1 MALVT
6 IGLSTS
12 AAVERGATTDALDAT
27 YLQAAIEA
35 ERGVITQVPGSG
47 MIRGVWMLAGV
58 RYAFRDNLEGT
69 AGAMWKESATGWQPV
84 DLGYTMGF
92 NSGGATEIVEGD
104 TIVGATSAAT
114 AVVERIVLQSGTWAG
129 GDAAGYFAVSGVTG
143 NFTGENLNV
152 SGGGSNLAT
161 STNTYQATTLL
172 PGGRYEF
179 ITENFYGSTATRRM
193 YGCDGVNRAFE
204 FDGTTFCPITTG
216 MADDTPI
223 HIFEHKKQLFLA
235 FRLGSVQHSAPG
247 EPLLWDAVIG
257 ASEIATGDEITGFA
271 LMPGGV
277 LAILNRNQTYLLYGS
292 GVGDW
297 DFRQHAED
305 SGAIEWSLQQIGTP
319 RYLDDRG
326 MTSLAAVQDYGDF
339 SASTFSQRIQPL
351 LDTLMTDSSVTAS
364 IRVRTKDQYR
374 VFFADGTGVI
384 AKFRPKGVEFTR
396 FNYGITVRCT
406 ASVEDANGREVLLF
420 GSDDGYVYQ
429 MDSGTSFDGAQVI
442 GYLRLP
448 FGHQKSPQQNK
459 HYFKVVLDVDAPGGT
474 DLDYTHELNYGNPDT
489 PSGTTQ
495 NLDVLSGGGQ
505 WGSAVWSEFLWGAQV
520 VGTADGYID
529 GDGVNL
535 GMLIR
540 SASTYDRPHTINGV
554 SIHYSMRGRA
564 R

>member
-6 IGLSTS
+6 IGTSTS

-27 YLQAAIEA
+27 YLQAAIEDA
-35 ERGVITQVPGSG
+35 RDLILAVPGSG
-47 MIRGVWMLAGV
+47 AVRGVWMLAGT
-58 RYAFRDNLEGT
+58 RYAFRDDLAGT
-69 AGAMWKESATGWQPV
+69 VGAMWKQSATGWQPV

-92 NSGGATEIVEGD
+92 NSGGVTEIVEGD

-114 AVVERIVLQSGTWAG
+114 AVVERVVLQSGTWAG
-129 GDAAGYFAVSGVTG
+129 GDAAGYFAVSGVAG

-152 SGGGSNLAT
+152 GGVNLAT

-204 FDGTTFCPITTG
+204 FDGTVFCPITTG
-216 MADDTPI
+216 MTDDTPI

-247 EPLLWDAVIG
+247 EPLLWDAVVG

-271 LMPGGV
+271 LVPGGV
-277 LAILNRNQTYLLYGS
+277 LSILNRNQTYLLYGS
-292 GVGDW
+292 TIGDW

-305 SGAIEWSLQQIGTP
+305 SGSIEWSLQQIGTP

-326 MTSLAAVQDYGDF
+326 MTSLDAVQSFGDF
-339 SASTFSQRIQPL
+339 SASTFSQKIQPL
-351 LDTLMTDSSVTAS
+351 LDTLMTGSSVTAS

-396 FNYGITVRCT
+396 LNYGITVRCA
-406 ASVEDANGREVLLF
+406 ASAEDANGREVLLF

-429 MDSGTSFDGAQVI
+429 MDAGTSFDGAEVV

-459 HYFKVVLDVDAPGGT
+459 HYFKVVLDIDAPGGT
-474 DLDYTHELNYGNPDT
+474 DLDFTHELNYGNPDT
-489 PSGTTQ
+489 PSGSTQ

-505 WGSAVWSEFLWGAQV
+505 WGSAVWAEFLWGAQV
-520 VGTADGYID
+520 IGTADGYID

-554 SIHYSMRGRA
+554 NLHYSMRGRA